1 MHALI
6 IEDEPLIALLIEDRL
21 RMLGYTSVD
30 FAVTE
35 AEAVA
40 AAGRRCPD
48 LITSD
53 VRLTRGC
60 GIGAVETICGGRPI
74 PVVFITA
81 TACDV
86 RARMRH
92 AVVVEKP
99 FALPQLDEALAAAG
113 AARRAPPPVPA
124 PDRPRPA

>member
-6 IEDEPLIALLIEDRL
+6 IEDEPLIALLIEDHL
-21 RMLGYTSVD
+21 RGIGYLSVD

-40 AAGRRCPD
+40 AARRRRPD

-53 VRLTRGC
+53 VRLATGC
-60 GIGAVETICGGRPI
+60 GIAAVQAICGGRDI

-81 TACDV
+81 STQDV
-86 RARMRH
+86 RMRVAD
-92 AVVVEKP
+92 AVVVAKP
-99 FALPQLDEALAAAG
+99 FVAGDLSRALSEARLL
-113 AARRAPPPVPA
+113 
-124 PDRPRPA
+124 

>member
-6 IEDEPLIALLIEDRL
+6 IEDEPIIAMLIEDHL
-21 RMLGYTSVD
+21 RALGYTSVD

-40 AAGRRCPD
+40 AARRRCPD

-53 VRLTRGC
+53 VRLPEGC
-60 GIGAVETICGGRPI
+60 GIAAVEAICGGGRI

-81 TACDV
+81 TAGGGARAAERSDRRRQAV
-86 RARMRH
+86 RPLASARGGLRREGPP
-92 AVVVEKP
+92 A
-99 FALPQLDEALAAAG
+99 ALP
-113 AARRAPPPVPA
+113 APVA
-124 PDRPRPA
+124 Q

>member
-6 IEDEPLIALLIEDRL
+6 IEDEPLIALLIEDHL
-21 RMLGYTSVD
+21 RAIGYLSID

-40 AAGRRCPD
+40 AARRRCPD

-53 VRLTRGC
+53 VRLAAGC
-60 GIGAVETICGGRPI
+60 GIAAVEAICSELTI

-81 TACDV
+81 SAQDV
-86 RARMRH
+86 RRRM
-92 AVVVEKP
+92 ADALVIAKP
-99 FALPQLDEALAAAG
+99 FVAADLSRALDAACS
-113 AARRAPPPVPA
+113 RR
-124 PDRPRPA
+124 

>member
-6 IEDEPLIALLIEDRL
+6 IEDEPIIAMLIEDHL
-21 RMLGYTSVD
+21 RTLGYASFD

-35 AEAVA
+35 ADAVA

-53 VRLTRGC
+53 VRLREGC
-60 GIGAVETICGGRPI
+60 GIAAVESICGAKPI

-81 TACDV
+81 TAADV
-86 RARMRH
+86 RGR
-92 AVVVEKP
+92 
-99 FALPQLDEALAAAG
+99 LDEAIVVAKPFGPSHLREAVF
-113 AARRAPPPVPA
+113 AARAPAARPSPTPVA
-124 PDRPRPA
+124 Q

>member
-6 IEDEPLIALLIEDRL
+6 IEDEPIIALLIEDQL
-21 RMLGYTSVD
+21 RALGYTSVD

-40 AAGRRCPD
+40 AAARRCPD

-53 VRLTRGC
+53 VRLSEGC
-60 GIGAVETICGGRPI
+60 GIAAVESICGGRGI

-81 TACDV
+81 TARDV
-86 RARMRH
+86 RERLAD
-92 AVVVEKP
+92 AVVVAKP
-99 FALPQLDEALAAAG
+99 PAALERALSVAAA
-113 AARRAPPPVPA
+113 
-124 PDRPRPA
+124 PRPGLASPSPGP

>member
-6 IEDEPLIALLIEDRL
+6 IEDEPAIALLIEDYL
-21 RMLGYTSVD
+21 RALGYTSID

-48 LITSD
+48 LITAD
-53 VRLTRGC
+53 VRLPEGC
-60 GIGAVETICGGRPI
+60 GIAAVETICGGRRI

-81 TACDV
+81 TTGDV
-86 RARMRH
+86 RDRLSDAIVVAKPFSAAALAQAL
-92 AVVVEKP
+92 AVV
-99 FALPQLDEALAAAG
+99 AT
-113 AARRAPPPVPA
+113 
-124 PDRPRPA
+124 PDPRPASSSREL

>member
-6 IEDEPLIALLIEDRL
+6 IEDEPLIALLIEDHL
-21 RMLGYTSVD
+21 RAAGYLSVD

-53 VRLTRGC
+53 VRLATGC
-60 GIGAVETICGGRPI
+60 GIAAVEAICGERAIRSCSSP
-74 PVVFITA
+74 
-81 TACDV
+81 
-86 RARMRH
+86 RARTTC
-92 AVVVEKP
+92 ASAWP
-99 FALPQLDEALAAAG
+99 
-113 AARRAPPPVPA
+113 ARR
-124 PDRPRPA
+124 